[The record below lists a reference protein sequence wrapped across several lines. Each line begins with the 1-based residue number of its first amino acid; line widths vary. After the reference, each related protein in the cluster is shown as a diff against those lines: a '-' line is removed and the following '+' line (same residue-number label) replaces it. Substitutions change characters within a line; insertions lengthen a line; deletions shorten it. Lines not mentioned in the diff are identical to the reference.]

1 MKKFNL
7 KKTVAVVLTAAA
19 ITGCFSG
26 CNLKGGKSNGKVQLT
41 VSNWPADT
49 SVTNKALYESWKAK
63 MEEKYPNIE
72 VVPDKSVYDPKT
84 FFAKASSGQ
93 LPTIILTPLT
103 ELDKIV
109 DAGYAADL
117 TSYMEK
123 YKYTESMNPTLREFV
138 TRDNKLWA
146 LPTNIYAMGLY
157 CNRKLFEK
165 AGLVNSDGTLMYP
178 KTYDELIQT
187 AKTITEKTGEAGFAT
202 GTMNNTGGWLFMNI
216 AWSFGVD
223 FMEEK
228 NGKYVATFDSQ
239 ECIDAINYIKDL
251 KWKYN
256 VLPSNTLIDQAE
268 LRKLYALGK
277 VGMVFTAPPDNALVR
292 DYNMSIDDQYV
303 VRVPEGPA
311 GRYAQMGGNLYMI
324 SNTATDEEIDA
335 AFKWFEIIGKSPS
348 LTDESKSALEKELET
363 YNKDGWVVTEKQF
376 FDIWVNKD
384 RTDAENAIRKKY
396 TNVKPEAFADYF
408 SFENVIVKAEEPV
421 AAQQLYSTLDSVIQA
436 VLTDKNADVAA
447 LVKQAA
453 QDFEKNNLSDK
464 TTNTKG

>member
-1 MKKFNL
+1 
-7 KKTVAVVLTAAA
+7 
-19 ITGCFSG
+19 
-26 CNLKGGKSNGKVQLT
+26 
-41 VSNWPADT
+41 
-49 SVTNKALYESWKAK
+49 
-63 MEEKYPNIE
+63 
-72 VVPDKSVYDPKT
+72 
-84 FFAKASSGQ
+84 
-93 LPTIILTPLT
+93 
-103 ELDKIV
+103 
-109 DAGYAADL
+109 
-117 TSYMEK
+117 
-123 YKYTESMNPTLREFV
+123 
-138 TRDNKLWA
+138 
-146 LPTNIYAMGLY
+146 
-157 CNRKLFEK
+157 
-165 AGLVNSDGTLMYP
+165 
-178 KTYDELIQT
+178 
-187 AKTITEKTGEAGFAT
+187 
-202 GTMNNTGGWLFMNI
+202 
-216 AWSFGVD
+216 
-223 FMEEK
+223 MEEK
-228 NGKYVATFDSQ
+228 NGKWKAAFDSK

-256 VLPSNTLIDQAE
+256 VLPDNTLIDQAE

-292 DYNMSIDDQYV
+292 DYNMSKDDQYV

-384 RTDAENAIRKKY
+384 RTEAENAVRKKY
-396 TNVKPEAFADYF
+396 TNVKPEAFEDYF
-408 SFENVIVKAEEPV
+408 SFEDVIVKAEEKV

-453 QDFEKNNLSDK
+453 QDFEKNNLNDK
-464 TTNTKG
+464 